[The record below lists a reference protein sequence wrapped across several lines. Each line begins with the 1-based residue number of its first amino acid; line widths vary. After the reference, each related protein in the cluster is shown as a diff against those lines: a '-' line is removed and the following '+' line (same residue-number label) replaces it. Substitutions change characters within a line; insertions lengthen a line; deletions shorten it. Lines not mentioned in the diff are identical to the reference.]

1 MRINLSRLSAS
12 LPKQEEAPYLQG
24 YTPGLFRA
32 IEAAHYGSSSPN
44 VDWNGFTLSEA
55 EQALDMAMSYVDQ
68 QDAEEEESAPQ
79 HPNEGNAIHEFLH
92 NSEVIY
98 KLKHMKPEKQSEN
111 VDFF

>member
-32 IEAAHYGSSSPN
+32 IEAAHYSSSSEK
-44 VDWNGFTLSEA
+44 VDWNGFTLTEA
-55 EQALDMAMSYVDQ
+55 EKALDMAMNYVDHEYT
-68 QDAEEEESAPQ
+68 EEEAGAPE

-98 KLKHMKPEKQSEN
+98 KLKHMKPEKQSED

>member
-12 LPKQEEAPYLQG
+12 LPKQEEAPYLHG
-24 YTPGLFRA
+24 YTSGLFRA
-32 IEAAHYGSSSPN
+32 IEAAHYGHTSAK

-55 EQALDMAMSYVDQ
+55 EQALDMAMNYVDQ
-68 QDAEEEESAPQ
+68 EYAEEEGNPE

-98 KLKHMKPEKQSEN
+98 KIKHMKPEKQSDS